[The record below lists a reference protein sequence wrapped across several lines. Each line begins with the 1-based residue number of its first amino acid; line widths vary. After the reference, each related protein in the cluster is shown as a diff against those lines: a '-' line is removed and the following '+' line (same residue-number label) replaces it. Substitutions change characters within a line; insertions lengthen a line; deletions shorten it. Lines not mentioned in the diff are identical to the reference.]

1 MRSCVKSEPERAIRR
16 GGFTLLYDIPAAVE
30 LIVRVDAKA
39 VIKMGEK
46 RFATRF
52 EVADLPRLKLRFE
65 GL

>member
-1 MRSCVKSEPERAIRR
+1 M
-16 GGFTLLYDIPAAVE
+16 LYDITAAVE

-46 RFATRF
+46 RFATRL
-52 EVADLPRLKLRFE
+52 EVDDLARLQLRFE